1 MSEFER
7 SLPMILCSECF
18 SFVLFMILIGLVF
31 EIPIRQRYWGTVVL
45 LFLVF
50 SVCTVR

>member
-18 SFVLFMILIGLVF
+18 SFVLFIHHHPDRPGI
-31 EIPIRQRYWGTVVL
+31 
-45 LFLVF
+45 
-50 SVCTVR
+50 